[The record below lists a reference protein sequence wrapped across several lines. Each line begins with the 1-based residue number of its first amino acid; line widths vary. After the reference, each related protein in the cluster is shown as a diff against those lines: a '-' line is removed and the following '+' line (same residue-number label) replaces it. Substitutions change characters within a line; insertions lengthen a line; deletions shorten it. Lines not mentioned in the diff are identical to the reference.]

1 MASEAIPRSARPAQL
16 HRWNCAVL
24 PGMDAEENMKK
35 QKMLLVA
42 LGTAGGLAAVGV
54 GAAMVWNSRQM
65 KLWRLSKKA
74 EKVLYR
80 TGAMLQ
86 SIAAAGSRAMS

>member
-1 MASEAIPRSARPAQL
+1 
-16 HRWNCAVL
+16 
-24 PGMDAEENMKK
+24 MKN
-35 QKMLLVA
+35 QKMLWTV
-42 LGTAGGLAAVGV
+42 LGSVGGLAVIGF

-80 TGAMLQ
+80 TGAVLQ
-86 SIAAAGSRAMS
+86 SVAASCAQA

>member
-1 MASEAIPRSARPAQL
+1 
-16 HRWNCAVL
+16 
-24 PGMDAEENMKK
+24 MKN
-35 QKMLLVA
+35 QKMLLIV
-42 LGTAGGLAAVGV
+42 LGTAGGLAAVGF

-86 SIAAAGSRAMS
+86 SIATAGSQAMS

>member
-1 MASEAIPRSARPAQL
+1 
-16 HRWNCAVL
+16 
-24 PGMDAEENMKK
+24 MKK